1 MSQQIKDHLPKTAL
15 SDDTPNDTM
24 KPIPY
29 VGAVPLKYKRYIRNK
44 AIERARTR
52 IIVAGND
59 PQKLSQ
65 QDLEVVVRE
74 EEDKIKGSIKE
85 KGLMAVLALLG
96 LNLFV

>member
-1 MSQQIKDHLPKTAL
+1 MIPVKTATERNEL
-15 SDDTPNDTM
+15 RFNRMKSLPLVRTVPN
-24 KPIPY
+24 
-29 VGAVPLKYKRYIRNK
+29 KYKLYIRDK

-59 PQKLSQ
+59 PRKLSQ
-65 QDLEVVVRE
+65 EDLEVVVRE

>member
-1 MSQQIKDHLPKTAL
+1 MEPVIIDQPGKMTPIKNTA
-15 SDDTPNDTM
+15 
-24 KPIPY
+24 KPISY
-29 VGAVPLKYKRYIRNK
+29 VGAVPRKYKGYVRNK

-59 PQKLSQ
+59 PRKLSQ

-74 EEDKIKGSIKE
+74 EEDKIKSSIKE
-85 KGLMAVLALLG
+85 KGLMAVLALFG